1 MEGLWSS
8 WKSCN
13 VWTITKCRSFLG
25 VVLLFYGLTS
35 VSRRF
40 VLLLLLWSCLIRF
53 FCKPLESFGDH
64 ELLFHRITVGV
75 HQLMMSPPW
84 KVFHIFLI
92 GMNDKNVVL
101 LFVPFS
107 CFGDVCYSIWF
118 SIQTKYPSWSVKKR
132 IRKWLAGEKV
142 CLCVGGF
149 LLVLWN
155 DNYD

>member
-40 VLLLLLWSCLIRF
+40 VLLLLLWSCLICF

-75 HQLMMSPPW
+75 HQLMCCTSSLMSPPW

-118 SIQTKYPSWSVKKR
+118 SIQTKYPLWSVKKR
-132 IRKWLAGEKV
+132 KENGWRERRCV
-142 CLCVGGF
+142 CVWVVF
-149 LLVLWN
+149 F
-155 DNYD
+155 